1 MVVGTD
7 GYLCLTG
14 PTAGRLPDHRD
25 GLLVNQ
31 HWFLAASELRDEML
45 WLREYTAED
54 LDGARAG
61 WRARGR
67 WAPGVATEPSCER
80 GSSAGPWLAVTRQRK
95 NPVCDGVPC
104 GGSYRTRTYNPL
116 IKSHTHE

>member
-14 PTAGRLPDHRD
+14 HTAGRLPDHRD

-45 WLREYTAED
+45 WLRE
-54 LDGARAG
+54 
-61 WRARGR
+61 
-67 WAPGVATEPSCER
+67 
-80 GSSAGPWLAVTRQRK
+80 
-95 NPVCDGVPC
+95 
-104 GGSYRTRTYNPL
+104 
-116 IKSHTHE
+116 